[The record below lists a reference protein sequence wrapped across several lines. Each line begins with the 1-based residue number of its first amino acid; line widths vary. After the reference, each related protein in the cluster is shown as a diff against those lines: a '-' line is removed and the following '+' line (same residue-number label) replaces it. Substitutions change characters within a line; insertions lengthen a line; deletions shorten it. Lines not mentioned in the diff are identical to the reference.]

1 MEVPSRARLG
11 ASGRMRTLPSPS
23 RLSALLLHK
32 VSVSVSL
39 SALRPRSPKRPAP
52 LSDAERARAVDSMG
66 LLDGGREPPF
76 DRVARLAARSVH
88 ARQALLVFLSDR
100 RALIR
105 GAANLSEPSAHP
117 GAIPYG
123 AVHAVVEADHAV
135 LVSSVETHHKDA
147 AALLALGARA
157 WAGVPV
163 RDRSGHVLGAL
174 LVVDAAPR
182 GWTDEDVEALED
194 SVLTL
199 VPELEARASAAE
211 LVRDAGALISR
222 RSLGGVPAALAHALR
237 TERSHLTTLLDA
249 LADGVLLVGA
259 EGGVIHCNK
268 AFLGLFGL
276 LSSRSLV
283 GLASSDACAFYREQ
297 FLEPDRFEA
306 RVEELKA
313 QAMASFRELL
323 LLRDGRVLE
332 RDYAPVL
339 ADAQPLGQLWIY
351 RDVTE
356 RERLRSSLGQQRDSG
371 SLSHV
376 DELTGLHNRRGFVD
390 LARAQLDEAVRAQ
403 RGMLVLFADLD
414 GLKQINDR
422 FGHQT
427 GDRALFEFA
436 ALLRAAF
443 RERDLVAR
451 LGGDEFVV
459 LVTDASGVSATELV
473 ARLEVRVEQHNAH
486 GRRDFSIAFSTGVS
500 TFDPKEPEPLEV
512 LLRQADARMYAEKR
526 RRKDAAA

>member
-1 MEVPSRARLG
+1 MSASLPTARARPSKG
-11 ASGRMRTLPSPS
+11 LPPGSE
-23 RLSALLLHK
+23 
-32 VSVSVSL
+32 
-39 SALRPRSPKRPAP
+39 
-52 LSDAERARAVDSMG
+52 AERARAVASLG

-76 DRVARLAARSVH
+76 DRVARLAARSLR
-88 ARQALLVFLSDR
+88 ARQALLVFLGDG

-105 GAANLSEPSAHP
+105 GAANLREPTAPP
-117 GAIPYG
+117 GPIPYG
-123 AVHAVVEADHAV
+123 AVQAVLEANRAV
-135 LVSSVETHHKDA
+135 LVSRVDTRPKDA

-163 RDRSGHVLGAL
+163 RDRRGNVLGAL
-174 LVVDAAPR
+174 LVVDSAPR
-182 GWTDEDVEALED
+182 AWTDEDVQALED
-194 SVLTL
+194 AVLAL
-199 VPELEARASAAE
+199 VPELEARASAVE
-211 LVRDAGALISR
+211 LVRDAGGLMSR
-222 RSLGGVPAALAHALR
+222 RSLGGVPEALAHALR

-283 GLASSDACAFYREQ
+283 GLASGDACALYRGQ
-297 FLEPDRFEA
+297 FVEPDRFEA
-306 RVEELKA
+306 RVEELKTLG
-313 QAMASFRELL
+313 MASFRELL
-323 LLRDGRVLE
+323 PLGDGRLLE

-339 ADAQPLGQLWIY
+339 EDGQPLGHLWIY

-356 RERLRSSLGQQRDSG
+356 RERARSHHGQQRDSG

-390 LARAQLDEAVRAQ
+390 LARAHLDEAVRAQ
-403 RGMLVLFADLD
+403 RGMLVIFSDLD

-422 FGHQT
+422 FGHQS

-443 RERDLVAR
+443 RERDLVGR

-459 LVTDASGVSATELV
+459 LVTDASGVSAAELV
-473 ARLEVRVEQHNAH
+473 ARLGQRVQQHNVR

-500 TFDPKEPEPLEV
+500 TFDPAEPEPLEV
-512 LLRQADARMYAEKR
+512 LLSQADARMYAEKR
-526 RRKDAAA
+526 RRKDDAAA